1 HLAGALPTHNLVGY
15 WHNFPNPSGATYPLT
30 KVTKDWDVVVV
41 AFASSLGAGK
51 VGFELDPAAGSE
63 EQFIKDVAALKAAG
77 KTVVLSL
84 GGQDGA
90 VTIGDATE
98 TANFVST
105 TYDILTKYGFD
116 GIDLDLENGVSQ
128 GLPIID
134 NLITGVKQLKQKVGD
149 SFYLS
154 MAPEHPYVQGG
165 YGTYGGIWGA
175 YLPIID
181 GLRNE
186 LTQIHVQYYNNGGF
200 VYTDG
205 RTLNEG
211 TVDCL
216 VGGSLMLIEGFQTN
230 YGNGWKFNG
239 LRPDQV
245 SFGVPSGPKAAN
257 RGFVTSEVV
266 QRTLTCLVQ
275 GEGCDTVKP
284 TKTYP
289 TFRGVMTWSINWD
302 SYDGYAFSKPARAA
316 LDSLGGNAPSP
327 VPTSSPTDEPT
338 EAPTDAPTNEPTDE
352 PTVAPTEEPTEEPT
366 VAPTEAP
373 TNEPTDVPSDAP
385 TTSPPSCGSCSNCY
399 YAPTNACFVGWTAE
413 QCATSPY
420 FTWCGAS
427 SAESPT
433 TSSSDSGS
441 ASWASDEG
449 SASWASASASGS
461 DI

>member
-1 HLAGALPTHNLVGY
+1 MKVTNALALATSVAASTKHSETYPWLNSAGNNSETYPWLNSASSKLPTHNLVGY
-15 WHNFPNPSGATYPLT
+15 WHNFANPSGNTYPLS
-30 KVTKDWDVVVV
+30 KINKEWDVINI
-41 AFASSLGAGK
+41 AFATTLGRGT
-51 VGFELDPAAGSE
+51 VGLSLDPYAGSE
-63 EQFIKDVAALKAAG
+63 DQFIKDVAALKAAG

-90 VTIGDATE
+90 VSLGDATE
-98 TANFVST
+98 TANFVSSV
-105 TYDILTKYGFD
+105 YGILMKYGFD

-128 GLPIID
+128 GLPIVN
-134 NLITGVKQLKQKVGD
+134 NLISAVKQLKQKVGD

-245 SFGVPSGPKAAN
+245 SFGVPSGPSSAG
-257 RGFVTSEVV
+257 RGQVTADTVK
-266 QRTLTCLVQ
+266 RALTCLVQ
-275 GEGCDTVKP
+275 GVGCDTVKP
-284 TKTYP
+284 VKTYP
-289 TFRGVMTWSINWD
+289 SFRGVMTWSINWD
-302 SYDGYAFSKPARAA
+302 NHDGYVFSKPARAA
-316 LDSLGGNAPSP
+316 LDSLGGSTP
-327 VPTSSPTDEPT
+327 VPP
-338 EAPTDAPTNEPTDE
+338 
-352 PTVAPTEEPTEEPT
+352 V
-366 VAPTEAP
+366 
-373 TNEPTDVPSDAP
+373 P
-385 TTSPPSCGSCSNCY
+385 TTSPTTNVPTVTPAPTPAPTSPTSAPTTRTPTPVPTTPAPTTPAPTSTTCGSCTNCF
-399 YAPTNACFVGWTAE
+399 YAPTNACFVGWTEA
-413 QCATSPY
+413 QCATNSA
-420 FTWCGAS
+420 FTWCGN
-427 SAESPT
+427 
-433 TSSSDSGS
+433 
-441 ASWASDEG
+441 
-449 SASWASASASGS
+449 
-461 DI
+461 